1 MNVLP
6 EWDLLTPESIDEV
19 RALRAHHP
27 GSRFLGGGTDLVV
40 NLRRGIGDPPATLI
54 DLGRVRDMKGIAV
67 DGERVRIGAGVTI
80 GELAE
85 DPRVRA
91 GFPGLAAAAGSI
103 AGPTHRNMGT
113 VGGNLCLDTRC
124 IYYNQSEWWRAANRY
139 CLKYGG
145 DVCHVAPKSRVC
157 YATFSG
163 DLAPALAVLDAAEV
177 EIAGAARNRTLP
189 LESLHTGDGERYLA
203 LEPDELVVAV
213 RARRPPALRTGYDKV
228 RVRQSIDYPIA
239 GVAAGVA
246 REGDRVAD
254 LRLAFTG
261 TNPRP
266 LRPRGHRRA
275 VRRPPGR
282 CGDGTAERAG
292 PPPGHGHAHHLHE
305 RALPPARGRGARPAP
320 RPPPIR
326 RRLTSPGFGA
336 LSTVAA
342 SSRAAGV
349 HLPTTSA
356 RRCRFRSRR
365 SWSRT
370 KQQFPTPRHMAT
382 SYLPAV

>member
-1 MNVLP
+1 MNILP
-6 EWDLLTPESIDEV
+6 EWEILTPESVDEV
-19 RALRAHHP
+19 RAMRAHHP

-54 DLGRVRDMKGIAV
+54 DLNRVRDLKGITV
-67 DGERVRIGAGVTI
+67 DGERIRMGAGVTVR
-80 GELAE
+80 ELAD

-157 YATFSG
+157 YATYSG
-163 DLAPALAVLDAAEV
+163 DLAPALAILDAAEV
-177 EIAGAARNRTLP
+177 EVAGAGGNRTLP

-203 LEPDELVVAV
+203 LEPDEFVVAV
-213 RARRPPALRTGYDKV
+213 RARRPAALRTGYNKV
-228 RVRQSIDYPIA
+228 RVRQSIDYPLA
-239 GVAAGVA
+239 GVAAGLI
-246 REGDRVAD
+246 REGDRLTD

-266 LRPRGHRRA
+266 LLLRGVASLCGGALDDAAMERLSGL
-275 VRRPPGR
+275 VRRQVMAMR
-282 CGDGTAERAG
+282 TTFTS
-292 PPPGHGHAHHLHE
+292 GHY
-305 RALPPARGRGARPAP
+305 
-320 RPPPIR
+320 R
-326 RRLTSPGFGA
+326 RH
-336 LSTVAA
+336 
-342 SSRAAGV
+342 AAGV
-349 HLPTTSA
+349 LA
-356 RRCRFRSRR
+356 RRLVHRLFDDG
-365 SWSRT
+365 
-370 KQQFPTPRHMAT
+370 
-382 SYLPAV
+382 

>member
-6 EWDLLTPESIDEV
+6 AWELLGPESVDEV
-19 RALRAHHP
+19 RAMRAHHP

-54 DLGRVRDMKGIAV
+54 HLDRVRDLKGITV
-67 DGERVRIGAGVTI
+67 DGEQLRIGAGVTI
-80 GELAE
+80 RELAD

-91 GFPGLAAAAGSI
+91 RFPGLAAAAGSI

-145 DVCHVAPKSRVC
+145 DICHVAPKSRVC

-163 DLAPALAVLDAAEV
+163 DLAPALAILDAAEV
-177 EIAGAARNRTLP
+177 EIAGAEGSRTLP
-189 LESLHTGDGERYLA
+189 LESLYTGDGERYLA

-213 RARRPPALRTGYDKV
+213 RARRPAALRTGYDKV
-228 RVRQSIDYPIA
+228 RVRQSIDYPLA
-239 GVAAGVA
+239 GVAAGLV
-246 REGDRVAD
+246 REGGRLAD

-266 LRPRGHRRA
+266 LVLKGSGSVCGGALDDAAMERLSGL
-275 VRRPPGR
+275 VRRQVMAMR
-282 CGDGTAERAG
+282 TTFTS
-292 PPPGHGHAHHLHE
+292 GHY
-305 RALPPARGRGARPAP
+305 
-320 RPPPIR
+320 R
-326 RRLTSPGFGA
+326 RH
-336 LSTVAA
+336 
-342 SSRAAGV
+342 AAGV
-349 HLPTTSA
+349 LA
-356 RRCRFRSRR
+356 RRLVRR
-365 SWSRT
+365 L
-370 KQQFPTPRHMAT
+370 FDGG
-382 SYLPAV
+382 

>member
-1 MNVLP
+1 MLP
-6 EWDLLTPESIDEV
+6 EWELLAPSSVDEV
-19 RALRAHHP
+19 RAARAHHP

-54 DLGRVRDMKGIAV
+54 DLNRVADLKGIEVA
-67 DGERVRIGAGVTI
+67 GEWIRIGAGVTI
-80 GELAE
+80 RELAQ

-91 GFPGLAAAAGSI
+91 SFPGLAAAAGSI

-145 DVCHVAPKSRVC
+145 DICHVAPKSRIC

-163 DLAPALAVLDAAEV
+163 DLAPALAVLDDAQI
-177 EIAGAARNRTLP
+177 EIAGAQGARTLP
-189 LESLHTGDGERYLA
+189 LDSLYTGDGERYLA

-228 RVRQSIDYPIA
+228 RVRQSIDYPLA
-239 GVAAGVA
+239 GVAAGVV
-246 REGDRVAD
+246 REGDRLAD

-266 LRPRGHRRA
+266 LRLAGTEDLCGGALDDAVMERLSGL
-275 VRRPPGR
+275 VRRQVMAMR
-282 CGDGTAERAG
+282 TTFTS
-292 PPPGHGHAHHLHE
+292 GHY
-305 RALPPARGRGARPAP
+305 
-320 RPPPIR
+320 R
-326 RRLTSPGFGA
+326 RH
-336 LSTVAA
+336 
-342 SSRAAGV
+342 AAGV
-349 HLPTTSA
+349 LA
-356 RRCRFRSRR
+356 RRLVRR
-365 SWSRT
+365 LFDT
-370 KQQFPTPRHMAT
+370 T
-382 SYLPAV
+382 

>member
-6 EWDLLTPESIDEV
+6 EWELLAPESIDEV
-19 RALRAHHP
+19 RAMRAHHP

-54 DLGRVRDMKGIAV
+54 DLGRVADMKGIEV
-67 DGERVRIGAGVTI
+67 DGERIRVGAGVTI
-80 GELAE
+80 RELAD

-163 DLAPALAVLDAAEV
+163 DLAPALAVLDEAEV
-177 EIAGAARNRTLP
+177 EVAGAEGSRILP
-189 LESLHTGDGERYLA
+189 LASLHTGDGERYLA
-203 LEPDELVVAV
+203 LEPDELLVAV
-213 RARRPPALRTGYDKV
+213 RARQPAALRTGYDKV

-239 GVAAGVA
+239 GVAAGVV
-246 REGDRVAD
+246 REGVRLAD

-266 LRPRGHRRA
+266 LRLEGTEALCGGALDDAVMERLSGL
-275 VRRPPGR
+275 VRRQVMAMR
-282 CGDGTAERAG
+282 TTFTS
-292 PPPGHGHAHHLHE
+292 GHY
-305 RALPPARGRGARPAP
+305 
-320 RPPPIR
+320 R
-326 RRLTSPGFGA
+326 RH
-336 LSTVAA
+336 
-342 SSRAAGV
+342 AAGV
-349 HLPTTSA
+349 LA
-356 RRCRFRSRR
+356 RRLVRR
-365 SWSRT
+365 L
-370 KQQFPTPRHMAT
+370 FDA
-382 SYLPAV
+382 

>member
-6 EWDLLTPESIDEV
+6 EWELFAPASIDEV
-19 RALRAHHP
+19 RTVRAHHP

-54 DLGRVRDMKGIAV
+54 DLGRVSEMKGIEV
-67 DGERVRIGAGVTI
+67 DGERLRVGAGVTI
-80 GELAE
+80 RELAN

-113 VGGNLCLDTRC
+113 VGGNVCLDTRC

-145 DVCHVAPKSRVC
+145 DICHVAPKSRVC
-157 YATFSG
+157 YATYSG
-163 DLAPALAVLDAAEV
+163 DLAPALAILDAPEV
-177 EIAGAARNRTLP
+177 EVAGAEGSRIVP

-203 LEPDELVVAV
+203 LEPDEFVVAV

-228 RVRQSIDYPIA
+228 RVRQSIDYPLA

-246 REGDRVAD
+246 RDGDRLAD

-266 LRPRGHRRA
+266 LRLAGTDALCGGPLDDAAMERLSGL
-275 VRRPPGR
+275 VRRQVMAMR
-282 CGDGTAERAG
+282 TTFTS
-292 PPPGHGHAHHLHE
+292 GHY
-305 RALPPARGRGARPAP
+305 
-320 RPPPIR
+320 R
-326 RRLTSPGFGA
+326 RH
-336 LSTVAA
+336 
-342 SSRAAGV
+342 AAGV
-349 HLPTTSA
+349 LA
-356 RRCRFRSRR
+356 RRLVRR
-365 SWSRT
+365 L
-370 KQQFPTPRHMAT
+370 FDGG
-382 SYLPAV
+382 

>member
-1 MNVLP
+1 LNVLP
-6 EWDLLTPESIDEV
+6 EWELLAPSSVDEV
-19 RALRAHHP
+19 RAARAHHP

-54 DLGRVRDMKGIAV
+54 DLNRVADLKGIEVA
-67 DGERVRIGAGVTI
+67 GEWIRIGAGVTI
-80 GELAE
+80 RELAQ

-91 GFPGLAAAAGSI
+91 SFPGLAAAAGSI

-145 DVCHVAPKSRVC
+145 DICHVAPKSRIC

-163 DLAPALAVLDAAEV
+163 DLAPALAVLDDAQI
-177 EIAGAARNRTLP
+177 EIAGAQGARTLP
-189 LESLHTGDGERYLA
+189 LDSLYTGDGERYLA

-228 RVRQSIDYPIA
+228 RVRQSIDYPLA
-239 GVAAGVA
+239 GVAAGVV
-246 REGDRVAD
+246 REGDRLAD

-266 LRPRGHRRA
+266 LRLAGTEDLCGGALDDAVMERLSGL
-275 VRRPPGR
+275 VRRQVMAMR
-282 CGDGTAERAG
+282 TTFTS
-292 PPPGHGHAHHLHE
+292 GHY
-305 RALPPARGRGARPAP
+305 
-320 RPPPIR
+320 R
-326 RRLTSPGFGA
+326 RH
-336 LSTVAA
+336 
-342 SSRAAGV
+342 AAGV
-349 HLPTTSA
+349 LA
-356 RRCRFRSRR
+356 RRLVRR
-365 SWSRT
+365 LFDT
-370 KQQFPTPRHMAT
+370 T
-382 SYLPAV
+382 

>member
-6 EWDLLTPESIDEV
+6 EWELFAPASIDEV
-19 RALRAHHP
+19 RAVRAHHP

-54 DLGRVRDMKGIAV
+54 DLGRVRDMKGISV
-67 DGERVRIGAGVTI
+67 DGERIRIGAGVTI
-80 GELAE
+80 RELAD

-91 GFPGLAAAAGSI
+91 GFPGLAAAAASI

-145 DVCHVAPKSRVC
+145 EICHVAPKSRVC
-157 YATFSG
+157 YATYSG
-163 DLAPALAVLDAAEV
+163 DLAPALAILDAPEV
-177 EIAGAARNRTLP
+177 EVAGAEGSRIVP

-203 LEPDELVVAV
+203 LEPDEFVVAV
-213 RARRPPALRTGYDKV
+213 RARRPAALRTGYDKV
-228 RVRQSIDYPIA
+228 RVRQSIDYPLA
-239 GVAAGVA
+239 GVAAGVV

-266 LRPRGHRRA
+266 LLLQGTESLCGGALDDAAMDRLSSL
-275 VRRPPGR
+275 VRRQVMAMR
-282 CGDGTAERAG
+282 TTFTS
-292 PPPGHGHAHHLHE
+292 GHY
-305 RALPPARGRGARPAP
+305 
-320 RPPPIR
+320 R
-326 RRLTSPGFGA
+326 RH
-336 LSTVAA
+336 
-342 SSRAAGV
+342 AAGV
-349 HLPTTSA
+349 LA
-356 RRCRFRSRR
+356 RRLVRR
-365 SWSRT
+365 L
-370 KQQFPTPRHMAT
+370 FDGG
-382 SYLPAV
+382 

>member
-6 EWDLLTPESIDEV
+6 EWEVLTPSSVDEV
-19 RALRAHHP
+19 RAIRAHHP

-54 DLGRVRDMKGIAV
+54 DINRVRDMKGIDVAAE
-67 DGERVRIGAGVTI
+67 GIRIGAGVTI
-80 GELAE
+80 RELAD
-85 DPRVRA
+85 DPRVGA
-91 GFPGLAAAAGSI
+91 GFPGLAAAAASI

-145 DVCHVAPKSRVC
+145 DICHVAPKSRVC

-163 DLAPALAVLDAAEV
+163 DLAPALAILNAVQV
-177 EIAGAARNRTLP
+177 EIAGVEGNRTLP
-189 LESLHTGDGERYLA
+189 LGSLHTGDGERYLA

-213 RARRPPALRTGYDKV
+213 RASLPAGLRTGYDKV
-228 RVRQSIDYPIA
+228 RVRQSIDYPLA

-246 REGDRVAD
+246 RDGDRLAD

-266 LRPRGHRRA
+266 LRLEGTDALCGARLDEATMERLSGL
-275 VRRPPGR
+275 VRRQVMAMR
-282 CGDGTAERAG
+282 TTFTS
-292 PPPGHGHAHHLHE
+292 GHY
-305 RALPPARGRGARPAP
+305 
-320 RPPPIR
+320 R
-326 RRLTSPGFGA
+326 RH
-336 LSTVAA
+336 
-342 SSRAAGV
+342 AAGV
-349 HLPTTSA
+349 LA
-356 RRCRFRSRR
+356 RRLVRR
-365 SWSRT
+365 L
-370 KQQFPTPRHMAT
+370 FDGI
-382 SYLPAV
+382 

>member
-6 EWDLLTPESIDEV
+6 EWELFAPASIDEV
-19 RALRAHHP
+19 RAVRAHHP

-54 DLGRVRDMKGIAV
+54 DLGRVRDMKGISV
-67 DGERVRIGAGVTI
+67 DGERIRIGAGVTI
-80 GELAE
+80 RELAD

-91 GFPGLAAAAGSI
+91 GFPGLAAAAASI

-145 DVCHVAPKSRVC
+145 DICHVAPKSRVC
-157 YATFSG
+157 YATYSG
-163 DLAPALAVLDAAEV
+163 DLAPALAILDAPEV
-177 EIAGAARNRTLP
+177 EVAGAEGSRIVP

-203 LEPDELVVAV
+203 LEPDEFVVAV
-213 RARRPPALRTGYDKV
+213 RARRPAALRTGYDKV
-228 RVRQSIDYPIA
+228 RVRQSIDYPLA
-239 GVAAGVA
+239 GVAAGVV

-266 LRPRGHRRA
+266 LLLQGTESLCGGALDDAAMDRLSSL
-275 VRRPPGR
+275 VRRQVMAMR
-282 CGDGTAERAG
+282 TTFTS
-292 PPPGHGHAHHLHE
+292 GHY
-305 RALPPARGRGARPAP
+305 
-320 RPPPIR
+320 R
-326 RRLTSPGFGA
+326 RH
-336 LSTVAA
+336 
-342 SSRAAGV
+342 AAGV
-349 HLPTTSA
+349 LA
-356 RRCRFRSRR
+356 RRLVRR
-365 SWSRT
+365 L
-370 KQQFPTPRHMAT
+370 FDGG
-382 SYLPAV
+382 

>member
-6 EWDLLTPESIDEV
+6 EWELLAPKSIAEV
-19 RALRAHHP
+19 RAARAHHP

-54 DLGRVRDMKGIAV
+54 DLGRVADLKGIGI
-67 DGERVRIGAGVTI
+67 DGDRLRIGAGVTI
-80 GELAE
+80 GELAA

-91 GFPGLAAAAGSI
+91 RFPGLAAAAGSI

-157 YATFSG
+157 YATYSG
-163 DLAPALAVLDAAEV
+163 DLAPALAILDATEV
-177 EIAGAARNRTLP
+177 EVAGVEGSRALP
-189 LESLHTGDGERYLA
+189 LESLYTGDGERYLA
-203 LEPDELVVAV
+203 LEPDEFVVAV

-228 RVRQSIDYPIA
+228 RVRQSIDYPLA
-239 GVAAGVA
+239 GVAAGVV
-246 REGDRVAD
+246 REGDRLVD

-266 LRPRGHRRA
+266 LRLDGTGALCGGALDDAVMERLSGL
-275 VRRPPGR
+275 VRRQVMAMR
-282 CGDGTAERAG
+282 TTFTS
-292 PPPGHGHAHHLHE
+292 GHY
-305 RALPPARGRGARPAP
+305 
-320 RPPPIR
+320 R
-326 RRLTSPGFGA
+326 RH
-336 LSTVAA
+336 
-342 SSRAAGV
+342 AAGV
-349 HLPTTSA
+349 LA
-356 RRCRFRSRR
+356 RRLVRR
-365 SWSRT
+365 L
-370 KQQFPTPRHMAT
+370 FDGG
-382 SYLPAV
+382 

>member
-6 EWDLLTPESIDEV
+6 EWELLTPKSVDEV

-54 DLGRVRDMKGIAV
+54 DMNHVADMKGIAV
-67 DGERVRIGAGVTI
+67 DGERIRVGAGVTI
-80 GELAE
+80 RELAD

-91 GFPGLAAAAGSI
+91 GFPGLAAAAASI

-145 DVCHVAPKSRVC
+145 DICHVAPKSRVC

-163 DLAPALAVLDAAEV
+163 DLAPAFAILDEAEV
-177 EIAGAARNRTLP
+177 EVTGAEGSRIVP
-189 LESLHTGDGERYLA
+189 LDSLHTGDGERYLA
-203 LEPDELVVAV
+203 LEPDEFVVAV

-239 GVAAGVA
+239 GVAAGVT
-246 REGDRVAD
+246 RESDALAD

-266 LRPRGHRRA
+266 LRLQGTEELCGGPLDDAVMERLSGL
-275 VRRPPGR
+275 VRRQVMAMR
-282 CGDGTAERAG
+282 TTFTS
-292 PPPGHGHAHHLHE
+292 GHY
-305 RALPPARGRGARPAP
+305 
-320 RPPPIR
+320 R
-326 RRLTSPGFGA
+326 RH
-336 LSTVAA
+336 
-342 SSRAAGV
+342 AAGV
-349 HLPTTSA
+349 LA
-356 RRCRFRSRR
+356 RRLVRR
-365 SWSRT
+365 L
-370 KQQFPTPRHMAT
+370 FDDA
-382 SYLPAV
+382 

>member
-6 EWDLLTPESIDEV
+6 EWALLTPETVDEV
-19 RALRAHHP
+19 RALRAHQP

-40 NLRRGIGDPPATLI
+40 NLRRGIGDPPAALI
-54 DLGRVRDMKGIAV
+54 DVKGVAELKGIEVEADGG
-67 DGERVRIGAGVTI
+67 DGERIRVGAGVTVR
-80 GELAE
+80 ELAD
-85 DPRVRA
+85 DPRVRS

-163 DLAPALAVLDAAEV
+163 DLAPAFAILDEAEV
-177 EIAGAARNRTLP
+177 EVAGVGGGRTLP

-203 LEPDELVVAV
+203 LEPDELVTAV

-228 RVRQSIDYPIA
+228 RVRQSIDYPLA
-239 GVAAGVA
+239 GVAAGVV
-246 REGDRVAD
+246 REGDRLAD

-266 LRPRGHRRA
+266 LRLRGAEALCGGPLDDAAMERLSGL
-275 VRRPPGR
+275 VRRQVMAMR
-282 CGDGTAERAG
+282 TTFTS
-292 PPPGHGHAHHLHE
+292 GHY
-305 RALPPARGRGARPAP
+305 
-320 RPPPIR
+320 R
-326 RRLTSPGFGA
+326 RH
-336 LSTVAA
+336 
-342 SSRAAGV
+342 AAGV
-349 HLPTTSA
+349 LA
-356 RRCRFRSRR
+356 RRLVRR
-365 SWSRT
+365 L
-370 KQQFPTPRHMAT
+370 FDG
-382 SYLPAV
+382 V